1 MVRYLKENDVRQLL
15 TMQDALAAVEQ
26 ALKDRAL
33 GLAVDIPRV
42 RTHIREGT
50 QHVLQAAAPQL
61 GYIGFKYYYTHA
73 RGKSMYVHLMDI
85 ASARLVAI
93 IEADWMGIVRTGAAS
108 GVASKYLANK
118 GASVLGQLGS
128 GRQSVGQIEA
138 VCRALGI
145 RRAQVFSRTRDKLE
159 AYCRTM
165 SQKLGIEVVPAAS
178 GAAALDGAHVV
189 NVITKSATPVLPGEW
204 LQPGQH
210 VNAAGSNALIRRELD
225 EAAVQRCDLVT
236 VDARGTAENEC
247 GDLLPAVEK
256 GLLHWETL
264 TEIGDVIAG
273 RAAGRSSPQQITL
286 YESHGM
292 GIQDIYVCARL
303 LALARER
310 GVGADLPIG
319 D

>member
-1 MVRYLKENDVRQLL
+1 MVRYITENDVKQLL
-15 TMQDALAAVEQ
+15 TMQDALEAVEQ
-26 ALKDRAL
+26 ALKDHAL
-33 GLAVDIPRV
+33 GRAVDIPRV

-50 QHVLQAAAPQL
+50 QHVLQAAAPEL

-73 RGKSMYVHLMDI
+73 RGKSMYVHLMNI
-85 ASARLVAI
+85 ASAKLEAI

-159 AYCRTM
+159 AYCKTM
-165 SQKLGIEVVPAAS
+165 SQKLGIEVIPAAS

-189 NVITKSATPVLPGEW
+189 NVITKSATPVLPGDW

-210 VNAAGSNALIRRELD
+210 VNAAGSNALTRRELD
-225 EAAVQRCDLVT
+225 EAAVQRCGVVT
-236 VDARGTAENEC
+236 VDSRGTAENEC

-256 GLLHWETL
+256 GLLRWETL
-264 TEIGDVIAG
+264 TEIGEVIAG
-273 RAAGRSSPQQITL
+273 RAPGRSSPQQITL

-303 LALARER
+303 LTLARER
-310 GVGADLPIG
+310 GVGGDLPIG
-319 D
+319 S